1 LIIHT
6 GFWGC
11 GAYGG
16 DRVLM
21 ALLQI
26 LSARLS
32 QVNCLVFHTSDAI
45 ESQNLATAQQIVDRD
60 LVPDNSP
67 VKVSALV
74 EKIHA
79 MEFQWRFSDGN

>member
-1 LIIHT
+1 
-6 GFWGC
+6 
-11 GAYGG
+11 
-16 DRVLM
+16 M

-32 QVNCLVFHTSDAI
+32 QVNCLVFHRIDAMGS
-45 ESQNLATAQQIVDRD
+45 ENLATAQQIVEWD

-79 MEFQWRFSDGN
+79 MKFQWGCSDGN